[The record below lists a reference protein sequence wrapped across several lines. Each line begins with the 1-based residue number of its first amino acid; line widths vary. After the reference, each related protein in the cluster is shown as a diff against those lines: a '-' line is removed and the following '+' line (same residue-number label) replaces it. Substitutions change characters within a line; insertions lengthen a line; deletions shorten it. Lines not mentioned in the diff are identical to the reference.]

1 MTSSA
6 CHPALPAFAVF
17 AGFLAAAGIPI
28 YIFAPTFYAQNYRT
42 GLTAI
47 AAVLFWL
54 RLLDAVQD
62 PLFGWISER
71 LGRDRWFWI
80 GFAVFILIGS
90 LILLFAVPP
99 RTAPLLWFALSM
111 TGLFSAFSFLT
122 INFYA
127 QGIST
132 ASHLPGGHMQLA
144 AWRETGGLIG
154 ICLAAVAPT
163 LLMIWST
170 SPMVGFTLG
179 FAGCGL
185 LASWMMRHHWGGAA
199 PRAASNFAFIWK
211 DHLAR
216 RLLILAFVNAMPVAV
231 TSTLFL
237 FFVTHRLQA
246 GAWAGG
252 LLLVFFLSAAVS
264 APVWAKAAQRFGT
277 RQSLLCA
284 MGLAIVIFA
293 LAAFLRSGDV
303 AYFALVCIASGA
315 SIGADLTLLPAAFAQ
330 RLSIIAP
337 RGGQGFGLWSLMSK
351 LTLAAAAIAVFP
363 IIDGSGFDATAQEQT
378 AQALWTLT
386 LLYAVCPLLLKLVA
400 IGLLIKTPLQDE
412 QI

>member
-1 MTSSA
+1 MTASA
-6 CHPALPAFAVF
+6 SHPALPAFAVF

-28 YIFAPTFYAQNYRT
+28 YIFAPTFYAQNYGT

-62 PLFGWISER
+62 PLFGWMSER
-71 LGRDRWFWI
+71 LGRDRGFWI

-90 LILLFAVPP
+90 LILLFAIPP

-127 QGIST
+127 QGISA

-163 LLMIWST
+163 LLMLWSA

-185 LASWMMRHHWGGAA
+185 LASWMMRHQWGGAA
-199 PRAASNFAFIWK
+199 PRAPSNFAFIWQ
-211 DHLAR
+211 DHLTR

-252 LLLVFFLSAAVS
+252 LLLVFFLSAAGS

-277 RQSLLCA
+277 RRCLIWAMSLA
-284 MGLAIVIFA
+284 VVVFA

-337 RGGQGFGLWSLMSK
+337 RGGQGFGLWALMSK
-351 LTLAAAAIAVFP
+351 LTLAAAAITIFP
-363 IIDGSGFDATAQEQT
+363 ILDGTGFDATAQEQT
-378 AQALWTLT
+378 AQALWALT
-386 LLYAVCPLLLKLVA
+386 LLYAVCPLVLKLVA